1 MHGFHWNT
9 VYQSFYNIC
18 TIYIIIWLKYTS
30 EVQKQHEK
38 IWNPLKFEIFLYK
51 AELTDR
57 NKNKNI
63 SQWMEIVDDVCHD
76 WEWILQKKIKVTL
89 KFEIFYIGRR
99 NFQQTH
105 LTWHL
110 NLSSG
115 RFLRIARI
123 TTAFRRRIV
132 DILPTFTFLLH
143 KDIFFH
149 SNKHTI

>member
-18 TIYIIIWLKYTS
+18 TIYIIIWFKYTS

-105 LTWHL
+105 LTWHFNIL
-110 NLSSG
+110 
-115 RFLRIARI
+115 
-123 TTAFRRRIV
+123 TTYYPW
-132 DILPTFTFLLH
+132 ILMYLFICPFNISQWTGI
-143 KDIFFH
+143 KD
-149 SNKHTI
+149 TT